1 MYYHFKNIKGVF
13 MLFNEMIIDENNMA
27 FIPSLGTSY
36 QLNKTAKDIIG
47 LLKQGKTK
55 DEIVKIITK
64 NTGAN
69 WRDVYIDVEDFFQKL
84 KIYGLIQ

>member
-1 MYYHFKNIKGVF
+1 

-84 KIYGLIQ
+84 KVYGLIQ

>member
-1 MYYHFKNIKGVF
+1 

>member
-1 MYYHFKNIKGVF
+1 
-13 MLFNEMIIDENNMA
+13 MLLKEMIIDENNMA

-36 QLNKTAKDIIG
+36 QLNNTAKEIID

-55 DEIVKIITK
+55 DEIVKIIAEK
-64 NTGAN
+64 TGAA

-84 KIYGLIQ
+84 KIYGLI

>member
-1 MYYHFKNIKGVF
+1 
-13 MLFNEMIIDENNMA
+13 MLLNEMVVDENNMA

-36 QLNKTAKDIIG
+36 QLNNTAKEIIE
-47 LLKQGKTK
+47 LLKKGKSK
-55 DEIVKIITK
+55 EDIVKILADK
-64 NTGAN
+64 TGAK

>member
-1 MYYHFKNIKGVF
+1 
-13 MLFNEMIIDENNMA
+13 MIIDENNMA

-84 KIYGLIQ
+84 KVYGLIQ

>member
-1 MYYHFKNIKGVF
+1 
-13 MLFNEMIIDENNMA
+13 MLLNEMIIDENNMA

-36 QLNKTAKDIIG
+36 QLNKTAREIID

-55 DEIVKIITK
+55 DEIVKIITDE
-64 NTGAN
+64 TGAN

-84 KIYGLIQ
+84 KVYGLIQ